1 MKKIILI
8 VFLMLNIL
16 SFSLEGF
23 KDLKWGSSKEEV
35 IKKLGKNYEII
46 DQGIA
51 YSNVDF
57 ANVNLKAVSFTFIN
71 NKLVSWL
78 GYGEYTSDTIQEM
91 ASAFIQ
97 KYGELQIL
105 ENDEDFI
112 FTRNDARGTALFTI
126 FGKETKNYPKFLF
139 MISYSAPDYLEKQK
153 EFKEARLK
161 NDL

>member
-35 IKKLGKNYEII
+35 VKKLGKNYELT
-46 DQGIA
+46 DQGIS
-51 YSNVDF
+51 YLNVDF
-57 ANVNLKAVSFTFIN
+57 ANVNLQAVSFTFID

-78 GYGEYTSDTIQEM
+78 GYGEYTSSTIKEM
-91 ASAFIQ
+91 TTAFIE

-105 ENDEDFI
+105 EETEDLVFARKD
-112 FTRNDARGTALFTI
+112 TRGTALFTI
-126 FGKETKNYPKFLF
+126 FGKEIENYSKFLF
-139 MISYSAPDYLEKQK
+139 MISYSAPNYIEKLK
-153 EFKEARLK
+153 EFKETKLK